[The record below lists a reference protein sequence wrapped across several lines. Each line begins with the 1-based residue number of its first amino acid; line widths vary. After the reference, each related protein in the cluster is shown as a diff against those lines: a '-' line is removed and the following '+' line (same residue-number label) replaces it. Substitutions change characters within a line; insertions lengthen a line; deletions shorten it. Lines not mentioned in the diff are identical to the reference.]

1 MTQNHG
7 SVLSCN
13 EIYTF
18 SEGIVFHADGWH
30 TKIWDNTVTRADTG
44 MRFINDG
51 IVGQQGSGVSAIA
64 AKNNWYQFHPDSTS
78 QVMVTA
84 THTDGTQN
92 KNFVSNDTVS
102 NPEDAVYDDVTLNST
117 KNLAPGQPLFLT
129 PFSTVVDLSGS
140 ECSESVADL
149 DHSGTG
155 GATKLFELLV
165 RDSVPFGYWTTQM
178 PHYRDIFAWDFLM
191 NDSLIRESDTLYTDF
206 LNALQE
212 TNIGNIAGVWK
223 ALSEGDMGSAT
234 SLNNYN
240 PDNELE
246 ENLNEAFQS
255 VIQVLTNGPDI
266 ISESDSA
273 WLDSLAGKC
282 AVEYGS
288 GVYVAR
294 AIMGLINPDKEYED
308 PCLPTGSGSGKRA
321 MEKQL
326 KSSSGNQF
334 YITAYPNPAES
345 DFWVMGNSMGGTLEI
360 SGMDGR
366 FLKIAEVAAGDF
378 KVKVSKNNLSKG
390 VYIIRLW
397 NEAQAPLYI
406 KIVLI

>member
-64 AKNNWYQFHPDSTS
+64 AKNNWYQFHPDSTN

-84 THTDGTQN
+84 TYTDGTQN
-92 KNFVSNDTVS
+92 KNFVLNDTVS
-102 NPEDAVYDDVTLNST
+102 NPEDALYDDVTLNST
-117 KNLAPGQPLFLT
+117 KNLAFPSPQYLT
-129 PFSTVVDLSGS
+129 PFSTVIDLSGS
-140 ECSESVADL
+140 ECSESATNMDN
-149 DHSGTG
+149 SGTG

-165 RDSVPFGYWTTQM
+165 RDSVRFDYWTTQM
-178 PHYRDIFAWDFLM
+178 PHYRDIFVWDFLM
-191 NDSLIRESDTLYTDF
+191 NDSLIRESDTLYTNF
-206 LNALQE
+206 LTALQE

-223 ALSEGDMGSAT
+223 ALSEGDLVSAT

-246 ENLNEAFQS
+246 ENLKEAFRS
-255 VIQVLTNGPDI
+255 VITVLAYGPDI

-308 PCLPTGSGSGKRA
+308 PCLPVGSSSGKRE
-321 MEKQL
+321 MEKQVISNL
-326 KSSSGNQF
+326 GNQ
-334 YITAYPNPAES
+334 YYLAAYPNPTES
-345 DFWVMGNSMGGTLEI
+345 DFWVTGNSMGGILEI

-366 FLKIAEVAAGDF
+366 FVKIEEVKAGDF
-378 KVKVSKNNLSKG
+378 RVKVSRSNLSKG
-390 VYIIRLW
+390 VYIIRLR
-397 NEAQAPLYI
+397 NEAQAPLHI